1 MEWSRQNGAT
11 FVLLKQPF
19 KSHLNDPFAF
29 RPKFWLLLSKVGL
42 KTKIFGNGRGS
53 FGWTG
58 PTVQEDHLWRW
69 TILTG
74 KFLRR
79 PKRPI
84 YFSTEISEN
93 FVIME
98 STPYYSWCLKDEAF
112 RADLYLHSL
121 SRLQMRPSSFR
132 LETRQVLVSVL
143 SWYWISKVE
152 SLYYILIVSNC
163 SALFLLLK
171 KQQWQYFKF
180 CWIHLLNIA
189 K

>member
-1 MEWSRQNGAT
+1 MRPWGGCNAGYECFHLPDQTIMISGIIKRKWNGI
-11 FVLLKQPF
+11 VQLKQRQ
-19 KSHLNDPFAF
+19 SHRNDPFAF

-42 KTKIFGNGRGS
+42 ETNIFGSGTGS

-93 FVIME
+93 LVIME
-98 STPYYSWCLKDEAF
+98 STPYYSWCLKDVAF
-112 RADLYLHSL
+112 RAETSC
-121 SRLQMRPSSFR
+121 RLKGMGDEWMFR
-132 LETRQVLVSVL
+132 RGR
-143 SWYWISKVE
+143 
-152 SLYYILIVSNC
+152 
-163 SALFLLLK
+163 
-171 KQQWQYFKF
+171 
-180 CWIHLLNIA
+180 
-189 K
+189 